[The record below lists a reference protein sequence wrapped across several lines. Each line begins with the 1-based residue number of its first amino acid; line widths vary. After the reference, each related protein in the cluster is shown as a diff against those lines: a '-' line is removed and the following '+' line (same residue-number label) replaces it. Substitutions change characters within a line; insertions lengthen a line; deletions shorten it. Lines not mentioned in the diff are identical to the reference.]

1 MGENYN
7 SKRKEGVRDLESG
20 RVEGKYKK
28 LYEESVN
35 PFVEFNRKERYSR
48 YNQLNAAEKVT
59 LTMGDFFLSSKFSR
73 WFILVYTVILHLFI
87 FILMYKLA
95 QQPAYCNG

>member
-59 LTMGDFFLSSKFSR
+59 LTMGDFFLSNKYSR
-73 WFILVYTVILHLFI
+73 IFVLVYTLILHLFI
-87 FILMYKLA
+87 FIMMYKFA
-95 QQPAYCNG
+95 QIPTH